1 MWELVKSRRK
11 FSSIFDG
18 SFPSPTSNCLLSMSP
33 AQNLCC
39 FRVNLKQ
46 SERSFYNGMK
56 RQIWAA
62 ELVQACYT
70 CLLACLLFYPCSL
83 WLMAFSACITAIIV
97 ASSLAILSMLA
108 CLLACYTVCFGKAAL
123 RDISAAADVSPVSGF
138 SMLLPT
144 KREMHADLSGSSSSS
159 SSSYQHHHH
168 HHRHHHYIAAN
179 KKRNAWS
186 VKIHWSRT
194 PTITFTFTFSHLH
207 FTQTGLSNFP
217 KGWTWRRIYSLSR
230 RFYNIQDG
238 IVESLTKSWHS

>member
-70 CLLACLLFYPCSL
+70 CLLACLLYLLTS
-83 WLMAFSACITAIIV
+83 M
-97 ASSLAILSMLA
+97 LAILSMLTMIDGLSA
-108 CLLACYTVCFGKAAL
+108 CLIAIICSCFLTCHSVHVCLLACYTVCFGKAAL

-230 RFYNIQDG
+230 RF
-238 IVESLTKSWHS
+238 